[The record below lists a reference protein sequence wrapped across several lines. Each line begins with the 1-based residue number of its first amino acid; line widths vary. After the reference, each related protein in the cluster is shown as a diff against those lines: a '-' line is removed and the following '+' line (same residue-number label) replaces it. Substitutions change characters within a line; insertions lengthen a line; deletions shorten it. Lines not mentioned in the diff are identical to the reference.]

1 MVREWGIRLG
11 QASQGGQTAAE
22 QRQYKDP
29 YELAMEPL
37 DRPLGPF
44 GY

>member
-1 MVREWGIRLG
+1 MACEWGTRLG
-11 QASQGGQTAAE
+11 QASQGGQTEAE

-29 YELAMEPL
+29 YELAMEIL
-37 DRPLGPF
+37 DRPLGSF

>member
-1 MVREWGIRLG
+1 MARKRGTRLG
-11 QASQGGQTAAE
+11 QASQRRQTEAE

-29 YELAMEPL
+29 YELAMGLL
-37 DRPLGPF
+37 DRPLGSF